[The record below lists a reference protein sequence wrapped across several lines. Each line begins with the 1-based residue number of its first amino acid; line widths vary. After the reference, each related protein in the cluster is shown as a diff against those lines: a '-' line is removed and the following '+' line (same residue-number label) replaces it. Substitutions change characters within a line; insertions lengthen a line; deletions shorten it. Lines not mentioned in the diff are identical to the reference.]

1 MDLVSVCRQTCCAFL
16 LGTILLLGACGKDS
30 ASRLAAADPAAGETV
45 VLEIFSDPQCGACRR
60 FYQENLQPAEQEF
73 GGRGLKVVHHI
84 FPLKAHQHAKAATLL
99 YLAGDQ
105 LGEGGR
111 SRVLAALFETQA
123 AWSADGN
130 IEAALTKALGAEQW
144 ALLAPRAASPEIA
157 AELAREIGVVQQA
170 GLRGT
175 PTVVVHAGGE
185 KQNVPSTVQYPIFR
199 RYLSSLL
206 ES

>member
-1 MDLVSVCRQTCCAFL
+1 M
-16 LGTILLLGACGKDS
+16 
-30 ASRLAAADPAAGETV
+30 AAGKAGGKV
-45 VLEIFSDPQCGACRR
+45 VLEVFSDPQCGACRR
-60 FYQENLQPAEQEF
+60 FFQENLERAEKEF
-73 GGRGLKVVHHI
+73 GGRGLEVVHHI
-84 FPLKAHQHAKAATLL
+84 FPLKAHQYAKPATLL

-111 SRVLAALFETQA
+111 TRVLAALFATQA

-130 IEAALTKALGAEQW
+130 LEAALKGALGAEQW
-144 ALLAPRAASPEIA
+144 ELLAPRAASPEVA
-157 AELAREIGVVQQA
+157 AEFEREIAVVKQA

-175 PTVVVHAGGE
+175 PTIVVHADGE